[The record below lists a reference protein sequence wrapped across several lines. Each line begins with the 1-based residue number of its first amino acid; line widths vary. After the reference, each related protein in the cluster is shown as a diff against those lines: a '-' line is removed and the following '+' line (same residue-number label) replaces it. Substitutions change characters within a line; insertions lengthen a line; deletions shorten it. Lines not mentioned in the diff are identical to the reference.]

1 MKNRYVLGG
10 ACVGAVLLC
19 NVSLAVTPAS
29 ADDIHVPQGTSLN
42 YGSHGHASRPDGHA
56 PIGVMGDHMHRK
68 GEWMFSY
75 RYMRMDMDGNRIGT
89 RDVTPEE
96 IATTVPNRF
105 FGAPMQPPTLRVVPT
120 RMTMDMHMFGAMY
133 APTNDL
139 TLMAMVNYIRKEMDH
154 VTFRGPAG
162 TIRRGEFTTAT
173 EGIGDTKIG
182 GLYRLYD
189 DAVHHFHLNLGVS
202 IPTGSI
208 TERDTVLAPTGAT
221 PNLRLPYPMQL
232 GSGTFD
238 LLPGLTYTGK
248 KGNFSWGAQYMAD
261 IRLEDENDEGYA
273 LGDKHAA
280 TAWVGYRFSDWASG
294 SFRVK
299 AMTQDSISGI
309 DPNIVAPVQTANPEF
324 QGGERVDLL
333 WGVNLLAPQGAL
345 KGHRLAV
352 EFGLPVYQDLNGP
365 QLETDWTLNVGW
377 QKAF

>member
-1 MKNRYVLGG
+1 MKNRYMLGG
-10 ACVGAVLLC
+10 SCVGAVFLC
-19 NVSLAVTPAS
+19 NVSLAATSAS

-42 YGSHGHASRPDGHA
+42 YRSHGHASRPDGHA
-56 PIGVMGDHMHRK
+56 PIGVMGDHMHKK
-68 GEWMFSY
+68 GEWMLSY